1 VLAACGG
8 GGDSDAGGGGA
19 STSTV
24 VASGVVGAGGGTV
37 AVTDASSP
45 IAGTC
50 VVIPAGALTQT
61 TTITI
66 NQVTGASGVPGDVLV
81 AELGPA
87 GTVFAVPV
95 SMTVRYASQY
105 LANNGIGDATT
116 LKVVVM
122 TAAAANETLRTVSQ
136 NTALRTVSAQ
146 ASRSG
151 RFAVLGYSN
160 ATLSGTY
167 GFNFTIVDS
176 RFGDPETIALEVPAL
191 PFLGRLGVPF
201 PAYAFSTEVGT
212 ITFDGAGRYT
222 WSGMRNTAGVPRAV
236 GGGGTYSVDAGGRMA
251 LDIGPSGSVL
261 AGGSTFVLTMTTGD
275 VVEMGMGVKHSGAFG
290 NASLSGGYAVAKYYA
305 DANATP
311 LGTISL
317 DIKKTPF
324 SGTFDVPFPA
334 IAFGAELGT
343 LTFNGAGGY
352 AWSGTR
358 NRGGVSSAVS
368 SSGSYVVAADG
379 TLTLDTGLTGN
390 VLAGGSTF
398 VFAAASGQP
407 IEVGIGLKK
416 GGAFGND
423 SLGGTYT
430 VSYHY
435 VDAATAPPGTIDID
449 VPSAPYSTELVVPFP
464 GSAFNTELQ
473 QVTFNGAGGYLWSGT
488 RNRGGVTSPVSG
500 SGTYAVAADGALT
513 LSSGLDGNV
522 LAGGSTFI
530 LSSTSGLRIEI
541 GVGILR

>member
-1 VLAACGG
+1 
-8 GGDSDAGGGGA
+8 
-19 STSTV
+19 
-24 VASGVVGAGGGTV
+24 VGAGGGTV

-45 IAGTC
+45 IAGAR

-66 NQVTGASGVPGDVLV
+66 SQVSGAGGVPGDVLV
-81 AELGPA
+81 AELGPP
-87 GTVFAVPV
+87 GTSFSLPV
-95 SMTVRYASQY
+95 SVTIRYATQY
-105 LANNGIGDATT
+105 LSNHGIGDATT
-116 LKVVVM
+116 LKVVAM
-122 TAAAANETLRTVSQ
+122 TAAAANETLRTISQ
-136 NTALRTVSAQ
+136 DTVRNTVSAQ
-146 ASRSG
+146 SARLG

-167 GFNFTIVDS
+167 GFNFIIVDP
-176 RFGDPETIALEVPAL
+176 RFRTPEPIAIDIPAL
-191 PFLGRLGVPF
+191 PFLGTLDVPF
-201 PAYAFSTEVGT
+201 PADAFSTEVGT
-212 ITFDGAGRYT
+212 ITFNGAGGYA
-222 WSGMRNTAGVPRAV
+222 WSGIRNVAGVPRAV
-236 GGGGTYSVDAGGRMA
+236 SGSGTYSVAADGRMA

-261 AGGSTFVLTMTTGD
+261 AGGSTFILTSTSGG
-275 VVEMGMGVKHSGAFG
+275 VVEMGIGVKKSGSFG

-305 DANATP
+305 DANARP
-311 LGTISL
+311 LGTIGL
-317 DIKKTPF
+317 DIKKTPC

-334 IAFGAELGT
+334 IAFSAELGT
-343 LTFNGAGGY
+343 LIFNGAGGY

-368 SSGSYVVAADG
+368 SSGSYAVAADG
-379 TLTLDTGLTGN
+379 TLTLDTGLTGS

-398 VFAAASGQP
+398 VLAMASGQP
-407 IEVGIGLKK
+407 TEVGVGLKK
-416 GGAFGND
+416 GGTFGND
-423 SLGGTYT
+423 SLGGTYA

-435 VDAATAPPGTIDID
+435 VDATTGPPGTIGIN
-449 VPSAPYSTELVVPFP
+449 VPSTPFSSSLAAPFP

-473 QVTFNGAGGYLWSGT
+473 QVIFNGAGGYLWSGT

-513 LSSGLDGNV
+513 LSNGLAGNV

-530 LSSTSGLRIEI
+530 LASTVGPRIEL